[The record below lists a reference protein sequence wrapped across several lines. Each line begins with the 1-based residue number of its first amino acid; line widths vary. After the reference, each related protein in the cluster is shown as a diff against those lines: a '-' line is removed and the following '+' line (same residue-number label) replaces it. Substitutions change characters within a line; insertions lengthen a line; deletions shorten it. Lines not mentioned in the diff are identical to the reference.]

1 MTNGV
6 DIKSPDHSQSH
17 DEPFKVP
24 DTKTLL
30 SPVETLSESVGD
42 KIDTEAATD
51 GGHETLE
58 DSEMMETESEKLVE
72 TPKVSK
78 SRPRRLRT
86 ESLMSASSDQVFTPP
101 ASPLDHLNHSL
112 TLKRSKKGSAPSTPP
127 GELKVNKSRRPGD
140 VTHKQTDKQT
150 NIWTSNCNER
160 YDNVSSL
167 CQDGIETMSEGEV
180 VHCTCINTEGDG
192 MMVQC
197 DSCLTWQHGAC
208 LGIDSD
214 DQVTSVIIISDTVSW
229 SCVAGSREIYLF
241 HLYLSSTGATIISVQ
256 P

>member
-1 MTNGV
+1 MEKQETSAKYFSMFCFSPTVTSLAAHRSQSEQGVTNGV

-17 DEPFKVP
+17 DEQFKVP

-112 TLKRSKKGSAPSTPP
+112 TLKRSKKGSAPSTPSD
-127 GELKVNKSRRPGD
+127 GKM
-140 VTHKQTDKQT
+140 
-150 NIWTSNCNER
+150 SNFNAP
-160 YDNVSSL
+160 SS
-167 CQDGIETMSEGEV
+167 I
-180 VHCTCINTEGDG
+180 
-192 MMVQC
+192 
-197 DSCLTWQHGAC
+197 
-208 LGIDSD
+208 
-214 DQVTSVIIISDTVSW
+214 
-229 SCVAGSREIYLF
+229 
-241 HLYLSSTGATIISVQ
+241 
-256 P
+256 